1 VLATQEA
8 RAGHRAAAERAYAAA
23 VRVKEVVTSMQ
34 PTGSP
39 RRAMLEIAPGAWRA
53 RVQLY
58 AGEDGPALENAAAA
72 VERLRQVE
80 IPAGDD
86 NGQGI
91 RDNALRFSLT
101 TASAAA
107 IRLGRYA
114 EAEAK
119 SRERLALPPSRFG
132 TNDPQDETSRASVM
146 LAHAIALQGR
156 PDEARDLVR
165 PQVDIYRAEQKLG
178 ATGLSFHVDLAYAL
192 YVNAIARAEGNPS
205 RAQADAELAEAAR
218 LLDAL
223 PAEARQL
230 ADVREL
236 GTWIRTARGAGGA

>member
-1 VLATQEA
+1 
-8 RAGHRAAAERAYAAA
+8 
-23 VRVKEVVTSMQ
+23 MQ
-34 PTGSP
+34 PAASP
-39 RRAMLEIAPGAWRA
+39 RRALLDIAPGAWRA

-58 AGEDGPALENAAAA
+58 AAEDGPALENAAAA

-86 NGQGI
+86 NNQGI

-132 TNDPQDETSRASVM
+132 TADPQDETSRASVM

-156 PDEARDLVR
+156 LDEARELVQ
-165 PQVDIYRAEQKLG
+165 PQIDIYRGEQKRG
-178 ATGLSFHVDLAYAL
+178 ANGVSFHGDLAYAL
-192 YVNAIARAEGNPS
+192 YVSAITRVDRNPD
-205 RAQADAELAEAAR
+205 RAQAGAELADATR
-218 LLDAL
+218 LLAAL

-230 ADVREL
+230 ADIRQL
-236 GTWIRTARGAGGA
+236 DDWIAQARARTGT